1 MMRTFLFSLGVLSTL
16 FLWQGRF
23 LSAGEIPG
31 VDSSLVFSK
40 DSIRAIIVA
49 TASRQGV
56 DPALVQAIIS
66 VESSFDPLAISDK
79 GAMGLMQLMPETASR
94 YGVSNPFDPRENVAG
109 GIRYLRDLLFRFEN
123 LLHALAAYNAGET
136 AILRYQGLPPYQE
149 TRDYVEKVIERYR
162 PGQLL
167 LSSASVLSLGRRA
180 SDVARVLKR
189 AREFFRLSWVNR
201 KGRSSESQSGSFRET
216 TKPPA
221 TENHRPLIEVTR
233 GPLVHLKK
241 APRTSVQLRGFDR
254 QN

>member
-1 MMRTFLFSLGVLSTL
+1 MKKYLFSLVILSAL
-16 FLWQGRF
+16 ILWQVRF
-23 LSAGEIPG
+23 LAAEEDRR
-31 VDSSLVFSK
+31 VDSLLAFGK
-40 DSIRAIIVA
+40 DSIRTMIVA
-49 TASRQGV
+49 TASSQGV

-66 VESSFDPLAISDK
+66 VESSFDPLAMSAK

-94 YGVSNPFDPRENVAG
+94 YGVSNPFDPRENVTG

-136 AILRYQGLPPYQE
+136 AILRYQGIPPYQE
-149 TRDYVEKVIERYR
+149 TRNYVKKVIERYR

-180 SDVARVLKR
+180 RDVARELKR
-189 AREFFRLSWVNR
+189 AKEFFRLSRVNR
-201 KGRSSESQSGSFRET
+201 KGRSSESQSSSFREP
-216 TKPPA
+216 TKLPA
-221 TENHRPLIEVTR
+221 KENHRPLIEVTR

-241 APRTSVQLRGFDR
+241 APHTSVQLGGFDR